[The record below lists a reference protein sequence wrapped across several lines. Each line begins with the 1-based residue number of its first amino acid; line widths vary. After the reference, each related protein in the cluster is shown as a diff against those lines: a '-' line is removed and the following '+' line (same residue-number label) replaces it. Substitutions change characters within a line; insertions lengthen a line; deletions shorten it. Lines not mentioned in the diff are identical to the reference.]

1 MTDDA
6 AFGRKNQL
14 GISQIASAEVGV
26 SHIENTPGGLAP
38 GLTNSSCDCGT
49 SRAVSDQIAYTQFA
63 HLVDPSQ
70 VGGNGLSQLNQ
81 LGRNPL

>member
-1 MTDDA
+1 MVSIPRPSRFRA
-6 AFGRKNQL
+6 GRQL
-14 GISQIASAEVGV
+14 VQDGSGIGNS
-26 SHIENTPGGLAP
+26 TPLDTCCILVFNA
-38 GLTNSSCDCGT
+38 
-49 SRAVSDQIAYTQFA
+49 RAVSDQIAYTQFT